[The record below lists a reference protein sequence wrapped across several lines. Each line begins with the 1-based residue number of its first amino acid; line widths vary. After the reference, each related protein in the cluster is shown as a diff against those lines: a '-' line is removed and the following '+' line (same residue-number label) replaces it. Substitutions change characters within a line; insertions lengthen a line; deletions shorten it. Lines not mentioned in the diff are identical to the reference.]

1 MANTLT
7 GLIQY
12 IYDTV
17 DNVSN
22 EPTGMIGAV
31 TLNGKAEQAALNQDI
46 TYDIT
51 TVGTERAIVPA
62 ATAPV
67 LVDETTT
74 AGTMKLTK
82 SYGVPFYW
90 TGDDEARLGQ
100 EAKGQIQNNKFAQAI
115 RRLRNLIE
123 IDLAALQAQASR
135 AYCAD
140 ATTPAALFASNLA
153 EAANVR
159 KILVD
164 NGASMSDVN
173 LVLDTTSGAAVRSL
187 VGLGS
192 FQGASML
199 NSGVLIDAYGMKLR
213 ESSAI
218 VTTTAVG
225 TNVTPYTVNGAH
237 AVGATTV
244 TLKGA
249 GVGTI
254 LAGDV
259 VTLGANTKE
268 KYVVLTGIAAAGN
281 ITIAAPGLRTT
292 LADNGAVVVVGTCSR
307 SMAFDRSA
315 IHLLARLP
323 MQPTGGDS
331 ATDELIVQD
340 PITGLPFR
348 FAQYKGY
355 HANQYEV
362 AIAWGV
368 KAAVPEHIALLLG
381 N

>member
-22 EPTGMIGAV
+22 EPSGLINAV
-31 TLNGKAEQAALNQDI
+31 SICGKAEQAALNQDI

-51 TVGTERAIVPA
+51 AVGSERDITPA
-62 ATAPV
+62 AVPPT
-67 LVDETTT
+67 LVDETTG

-82 SYGVPFYW
+82 AKSVPFYW

-100 EAKGQIQNNKFAQAI
+100 EAKSGIQNNKIAQAI

-123 IDLAALQAQASR
+123 VDLGALHKYASR
-135 AYCAD
+135 AYAAH
-140 ATTPAALFASNLA
+140 ATTPAALFASNLGEVA
-153 EAANVR
+153 QAR
-159 KILVD
+159 KILID
-164 NGASMSDVN
+164 NGAPTSD
-173 LVLDTTSGAAVRSL
+173 LQMAIDTTAGASVRTL

-192 FQGASML
+192 FQGAGML
-199 NSGVLIDAYGMKLR
+199 STGELIDIYGVKLR
-213 ESSAI
+213 ESAGI

-225 TNVTPYTVNGAH
+225 NNTGPYVINGAH
-237 AVGATTV
+237 AAGATAI
-244 TLKGA
+244 TLKTGT
-249 GVGTI
+249 GTI

-259 VTLGANTKE
+259 VTFGSNTKD
-268 KYVVLTGIAAAGN
+268 KYVVQVGLAAAGD
-281 ITIAAPGLRTT
+281 ITLNAPGLKTA
-292 LADNGAVVVVGTCSR
+292 LSDGDAIVVVGTCTR
-307 SMAFDRSA
+307 NMVFARSA

-323 MQPTGGDS
+323 KQPVGGDA

-355 HANQYEV
+355 HANQFEV
-362 AIAWGV
+362 GIAWGV
-368 KAAVPEHIALLLG
+368 KNAVPEHTALLLG

>member
-46 TYDIT
+46 SYDIT
-51 TVGTERAIVPA
+51 TVGAERDIAPA
-62 ATAPV
+62 ATPPA
-67 LVDETTT
+67 LVDETTS

-82 SYGVPFYW
+82 SKSVPFYW
-90 TGDDEARLGQ
+90 TGDDEAKLGQ
-100 EAKGQIQNNKFAQAI
+100 EAKGKIQDNKFAQAI

-123 IDLAALQAQASR
+123 IDLCALQNQASR
-135 AYCAD
+135 AYSAH
-140 ATTPAALFASNLA
+140 ATTPAALFGTNLGEVA
-153 EAANVR
+153 QVR
-159 KILVD
+159 KILAD
-164 NGASMSDVN
+164 NGAPLADLN
-173 LVLDTTSGAAVRSL
+173 LVLDTTAGAAVRTL

-192 FQGASML
+192 YQGANML
-199 NSGVLIDAYGMKLR
+199 NSGELINIYGASLR
-213 ESSAI
+213 ESAGI

-225 TNVTPYTVNGAH
+225 NNTGGYVANGAH
-237 AVGATTV
+237 AIGATTI
-244 TLKGA
+244 TLKTGT
-249 GVGTI
+249 GTI

-259 VTLGANTKE
+259 ITIGSNTKH
-268 KYVVLTGIAAAGN
+268 KYVVLTGLAAAGT
-281 ITIAAPGLRTT
+281 ITIAAPGLQTA
-292 LADNGAVVVVGTCSR
+292 LADGAAVAVIGTCSR
-307 SMAFDRSA
+307 SMAFSRSA

-323 MQPTGGDS
+323 DQPTGGDA

-340 PITGLPFR
+340 PVTGLPFR

-355 HANQYEV
+355 HANQFEV
-362 AIAWGV
+362 GISWGV

>member
-22 EPTGMIGAV
+22 EPAGMINAV
-31 TLNGKAEQAALNQDI
+31 TVSGKAEQAALNQDI
-46 TYDIT
+46 SYDIT
-51 TVGTERAIVPA
+51 AIGAERAITPA
-62 ATAPV
+62 ATPPA
-67 LVDETTT
+67 LVDETTG

-82 SYGVPFYW
+82 SYGVPVFW

-100 EAKGQIQNNKFAQAI
+100 QAKGVIQNNKFAQAF

-123 IDLAALQAQASR
+123 IDLAALSGQASR
-135 AYCAD
+135 AYSAH
-140 ATTPAALFASNLA
+140 ATTPAALFASNLT

-164 NGASMSDVN
+164 NGAPMGDVN
-173 LVLDTTSGAAVRSL
+173 LVLDTTAGAAVRGL

-192 FQGASML
+192 YQGANML
-199 NSGVLIDAYGMKLR
+199 NSGELINSYGMSLR
-213 ESSAI
+213 ESAAI
-218 VTTTAVG
+218 VTTTSVG
-225 TNVTPYTVNGAH
+225 NNTAGYQVNGAH
-237 AVGATTV
+237 TKGATSI
-244 TLKGA
+244 TLKTGT
-249 GVGTI
+249 GTI

-259 VTLGANTKE
+259 ITIGTDTKT
-268 KYVVLTGIAAAGN
+268 KYVVLTGLAAAGP
-281 ITIAAPGLRTT
+281 ITIAAPGIV
-292 LADNGAVVVVGTCSR
+292 AAMAGNEAIAVVGTCSR
-307 SMAFDRSA
+307 NIAFSRSA

-331 ATDELIVQD
+331 ATDEMVVQD
-340 PITGLPFR
+340 PVTGLPFR
-348 FAQYKGY
+348 IALYKGY
-355 HANQYEV
+355 HANQFEV
-362 AIAWGV
+362 SIAWGV
-368 KAAVPEHIALLLG
+368 KATVPQHIALLLG

>member
-22 EPTGMIGAV
+22 EPSGLINAV
-31 TLNGKAEQAALNQDI
+31 SINGKAEQAALNQDI
-46 TYDIT
+46 SYSITAVGAERDI
-51 TVGTERAIVPA
+51 APA
-62 ATAPV
+62 ATPPAF
-67 LVDETTT
+67 VDETVA

-82 SYGVPFYW
+82 AKSVPFYW
-90 TGDDEARLGQ
+90 TGDDEARLGM
-100 EAKGQIQNNKFAQAI
+100 EAKNGIQDNKIAQAI

-123 IDLAALQAQASR
+123 IDLGALQNQASR
-135 AYCAD
+135 AYSAH

-153 EAANVR
+153 EAAQVR
-159 KILVD
+159 KILAD
-164 NGASMSDVN
+164 NGANMSNVN
-173 LVLDTTSGAAVRSL
+173 LVLDTTAGAAVRSL

-192 FQGASML
+192 FQGANML
-199 NSGVLIDAYGMKLR
+199 NSGSLIDIYGMSLR
-213 ESSAI
+213 ESAGI

-225 TNVTPYTVNGAH
+225 NNTGPYVVNGAH
-237 AVGATTV
+237 AVGATTI
-244 TLKGA
+244 TLKTGT
-249 GVGTI
+249 GTI

-259 VTLGANTKE
+259 ITLGTNTTH
-268 KYVVLTGIAAAGN
+268 KYVVLTGLAAAGT
-281 ITIAAPGLRTT
+281 ITIAAPGLKTA
-292 LADNGAVVVVGTCSR
+292 LSDGGAVVVVGTCSR
-307 SMAFDRSA
+307 SMAFSKSA

-323 MQPTGGDS
+323 KQPTGGDA

-355 HANQYEV
+355 HANQFEV
-362 AIAWGV
+362 GIAWGV

>member
-31 TLNGKAEQAALNQDI
+31 SVNGKAEQAALNQDI
-46 TYDIT
+46 SYDIT
-51 TVGTERAIVPA
+51 GVGAERDIVAGATPPA
-62 ATAPV
+62 
-67 LVDETTT
+67 LVDETTG

-82 SYGVPFYW
+82 AKSVPFYW
-90 TGDDEARLGQ
+90 TGDDEAKLGM
-100 EAKGQIQNNKFAQAI
+100 EAKTGIQDNKIAQAI

-123 IDLAALQAQASR
+123 IDLAALQNQASR
-135 AYCAD
+135 AYSAH
-140 ATTPAALFASNLA
+140 ATTPAALFGTNLGD
-153 EAANVR
+153 AAQVR
-159 KILVD
+159 KILQD
-164 NGASMSDVN
+164 NGAN
-173 LVLDTTSGAAVRSL
+173 LADISCVLDTTAGAAVRTL
-187 VGLGS
+187 VGLS
-192 FQGASML
+192 SVQGGSML
-199 NSGVLIDAYGMKLR
+199 NSGVLIDAYGMPLR
-213 ESSAI
+213 ESAAI
-218 VTTTAVG
+218 VTTSAVG
-225 TNVTPYTVNGAH
+225 NNTGGYVANGAH
-237 AVGATTV
+237 ALGATTI
-244 TLKGA
+244 TLKTGT
-249 GVGTI
+249 GTI

-259 VTLGANTKE
+259 ITIGANTKE
-268 KYVVLTGIAAAGN
+268 KYVVLTGLAAAGT

-292 LADNGAVVVVGTCSR
+292 LADGAAVAIIGTCSR
-307 SMAFDRSA
+307 SMAFSRSA

-323 MQPTGGDS
+323 KQPTGGDA

-355 HANQYEV
+355 HANQFEV
-362 AIAWGV
+362 GIAWGV

>member
-22 EPTGMIGAV
+22 EPSGLINAV
-31 TLNGKAEQAALNQDI
+31 TVSGKAEQAALNQDI
-46 TYDIT
+46 SYDIT
-51 TVGTERAIVPA
+51 AVGAERDNTPA
-62 ATAPV
+62 ATPPA
-67 LVDETTT
+67 LVDETTG

-82 SYGVPFYW
+82 SKSVPFYW
-90 TGDDEARLGQ
+90 TGDDEAKIGQ
-100 EAKGQIQNNKFAQAI
+100 EAKTGIQNNKIAQAI

-123 IDLAALQAQASR
+123 IDLGDLQNQASR
-135 AYCAD
+135 AYAAH
-140 ATTPAALFASNLA
+140 ATTPAALFSSNLG
-153 EAANVR
+153 EAAQVR
-159 KILVD
+159 KILHD
-164 NGASMSDVN
+164 NGAPMGD
-173 LVLDTTSGAAVRSL
+173 LQGVLDTASGANLRTL

-192 FQGASML
+192 VQGGSML
-199 NSGVLIDAYGMKLR
+199 NTGVLIDAYGVPLR
-213 ESSAI
+213 ESAGI

-225 TNVTPYTVNGAH
+225 TNTGPYVVNGAH
-237 AVGATTV
+237 AVGATTI
-244 TLKGA
+244 TLKTGT
-249 GVGTI
+249 GTI

-259 VTLGANTKE
+259 VTLGSNTKH
-268 KYVVLTGIAAAGN
+268 KYVVVTGCAAAGP
-281 ITIAAPGLRTT
+281 ITIAAPGLQTT
-292 LADNGAVVVVGTCSR
+292 LADGNAVVVVGTCSR
-307 SMAFDRSA
+307 SMVFARSA

-323 MQPTGGDS
+323 KQPEGGDS

-355 HANQYEV
+355 HANQYEIG
-362 AIAWGV
+362 IAWGV
-368 KAAVPEHIALLLG
+368 KATVPQHMALLLG